1 MSDIDITNSSIHS
14 DCFEE
19 NGFKFSHQDMRDEIF
34 GPVIREIQ
42 ANIRKVKEENCG
54 NRISGIFISGAIGHG
69 DYLKGIVD
77 EEFGKDGVKVTS
89 LHDSQFAV
97 SKGLVAC
104 GFRNR
109 GRMIPYYEGRN
120 DLSKDKVINVDGRM
134 FTDDDK
140 NIDFSGLDYVIGLG
154 KCSTFKMQ

>member
-19 NGFKFSHQDMRDEIF
+19 NSFKFSYQDMRDEIF

-42 ANIRKVKEENCG
+42 ANIRKVKESCG
-54 NRISGIFISGAIGHG
+54 DRISGIFISGAIGHG

-97 SKGLVAC
+97 SKGLVVC
-104 GFRNR
+104 GFRDR
-109 GRMIPYYEGRN
+109 GRMIPYFEGR
-120 DLSKDKVINVDGRM
+120 DGLPKDQVINVDGKI
-134 FTDDDK
+134 FTDDEK
-140 NIDFSGLDYVIGLG
+140 NIDFSAHDYVIGLG